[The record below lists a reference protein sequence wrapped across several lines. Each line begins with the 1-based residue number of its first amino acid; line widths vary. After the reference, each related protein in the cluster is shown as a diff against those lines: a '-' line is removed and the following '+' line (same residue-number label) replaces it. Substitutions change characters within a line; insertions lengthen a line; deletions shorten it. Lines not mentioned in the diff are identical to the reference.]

1 MERIYTKARRE
12 QRNRDLDEILAML
25 DSLKGEDFRI
35 SKQKVLARLDEMVSE
50 IESRPPE
57 EPEPES
63 AWDFRVEKAQAV
75 FAEDQLLQLRPF
87 TEGDE
92 RFYFTIRDQYKFFA
106 SNLPED
112 TLIAAYQ
119 EETQK
124 PSAFFCTIVRAAD
137 SEKLGYIAL
146 KNTSK
151 DPWELA
157 IELDQEHC
165 GRSYGSKAI
174 LLFLQKVRALT
185 GRAEFQ
191 FLVEVD
197 NLPCQSC
204 MKKVG
209 AKPIGL
215 HNLAFETE
223 EEAKRFEEENLALI
237 TEHMQ
242 MLAKELDVAP
252 EKLLSH
258 VLDYRL
264 NL

>member
-1 MERIYTKARRE
+1 MERIYAKARRE
-12 QRNRDLDEILAML
+12 QRNRDLDEIIAML
-25 DSLKGEDFRI
+25 DSLKDEDFQI
-35 SKQKVLARLDEMVSE
+35 SKQKILARLDEMVSE

-63 AWDFRVEKAQAV
+63 AWDFSEEKAQAV
-75 FAEDQLLQLRPF
+75 FAEDQVLQLRPF
-87 TEGDE
+87 AEGDE
-92 RFYFTIRDQYKFFA
+92 RFYFTIRDQYKLFT
-106 SNLPED
+106 SDLPED
-112 TLIAAYQ
+112 TLVTSYW

-151 DPWELA
+151 TPWELA
-157 IELDQEHC
+157 IELDQAHC
-165 GRSYGSKAI
+165 GHGYGPKAI
-174 LLFLQKVRALT
+174 PLFLQKVHALT
-185 GRAEFQ
+185 GRTEFQ

-197 NLPCQSC
+197 NLPCQRC

-209 AKPIGL
+209 AKPVGL
-215 HNLAFETE
+215 HNLAFDTE
-223 EEAKRFEEENLALI
+223 EEARRFEEENLDLI

-242 MLAKELDVAP
+242 MLAKELDVPP

-264 NL
+264 TL